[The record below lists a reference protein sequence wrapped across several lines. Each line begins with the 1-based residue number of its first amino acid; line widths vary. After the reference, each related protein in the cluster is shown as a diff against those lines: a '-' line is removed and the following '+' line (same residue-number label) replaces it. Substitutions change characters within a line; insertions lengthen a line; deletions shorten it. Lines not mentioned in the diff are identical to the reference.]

1 MKAIFV
7 SNTAAYLLNMWL
19 PLARALREQGADVI
33 LAAPVGPEAN
43 ALVADGFRFE
53 SVPILRGVGLPW
65 AEFKALTAIV
75 RLYRRE
81 NPDVVHHFTAKPIV
95 YGSLAAKLTGVP
107 RRVST
112 ISGLGYVFAKTSLLA
127 RAWQRLVLRLY
138 RFVLR
143 GRNSWIIFQNP
154 DDRDL
159 FLRRGVAST
168 DRTAVVL
175 GSGVDTRAFP
185 ASPLPK
191 GIPVVLCAA
200 RLLWDKGIGEYVAAA
215 RVLRR
220 KGVSARF
227 LLAGWRDSEHPGAIP
242 ESVIRGWH
250 DEGVIEYVGHCK
262 DMVGLL
268 KESTIVVLASKYR
281 EGVPRVLVEAA
292 SMARPLIATDVP
304 GCREVCID
312 GVTGTLVH
320 AGDTAGLASA
330 IADML
335 ANPTAA
341 AQLGRNGR
349 ILVEKAF
356 DLRRVVSE
364 TIAVY
369 AGSAGAL
376 SDSGRAVAVRRS
388 R

>member
-1 MKAIFV
+1 MKAILV

-19 PLARALREQGADVI
+19 PLARALRDQGVDVV
-33 LAAPVGPEAN
+33 LAAPGDSETN
-43 ALVADGFRFE
+43 ALVAEGFRFE
-53 SVPILRGVGLPW
+53 ALPILRGVGLPW
-65 AEFKALTAIV
+65 EELRALTAIL

-81 NPDVVHHFTAKPIV
+81 RPDVVHHFTAKPIV

-107 RRVST
+107 TRIST
-112 ISGLGYVFAKTSLLA
+112 ISGLGYVFARTSLLS
-127 RAWQRLVLRLY
+127 RVWQRLVLSLY

-159 FLRRGVAST
+159 FLRRGVASI

-185 ASPLPK
+185 SSPLPN

-200 RLLWDKGIGEYVAAA
+200 RLLWEKGIAEYVAAA
-215 RVLRR
+215 RMLRQQ
-220 KGVSARF
+220 GLSARF
-227 LLAGWRDSEHPGAIP
+227 LLAGWHDLEHPAAIP
-242 ESVIRGWH
+242 ESVISSWQ
-250 DEGVIEYVGHCK
+250 DEGVVEYVGYCK
-262 DMVGLL
+262 DMVRLL
-268 KESTIVVLASKYR
+268 RDCTIVVLPSKYR

-312 GVTGTLVH
+312 GVTGTLINP
-320 AGDTAGLASA
+320 GDTAGLSAA
-330 IADML
+330 IAGML
-335 ANPTAA
+335 ADPTAA

-349 ILVEKAF
+349 TLVEKAF
-356 DLRRVVSE
+356 DLKRVVSE
-364 TIAVY
+364 TVAVY
-369 AGSAGAL
+369 VGSAGAR
-376 SDSGRAVAVRRS
+376 SDSGRGVAVPRS

>member
-1 MKAIFV
+1 
-7 SNTAAYLLNMWL
+7 
-19 PLARALREQGADVI
+19 
-33 LAAPVGPEAN
+33 
-43 ALVADGFRFE
+43 
-53 SVPILRGVGLPW
+53 
-65 AEFKALTAIV
+65 
-75 RLYRRE
+75 
-81 NPDVVHHFTAKPIV
+81 
-95 YGSLAAKLTGVP
+95 
-107 RRVST
+107 
-112 ISGLGYVFAKTSLLA
+112 
-127 RAWQRLVLRLY
+127 
-138 RFVLR
+138 
-143 GRNSWIIFQNP
+143 
-154 DDRDL
+154 
-159 FLRRGVAST
+159 
-168 DRTAVVL
+168 
-175 GSGVDTRAFP
+175 
-185 ASPLPK
+185 
-191 GIPVVLCAA
+191 
-200 RLLWDKGIGEYVAAA
+200 LWDKGIGEYVAAA

-220 KGVSARF
+220 EGVSARF

-330 IADML
+330 IAGML